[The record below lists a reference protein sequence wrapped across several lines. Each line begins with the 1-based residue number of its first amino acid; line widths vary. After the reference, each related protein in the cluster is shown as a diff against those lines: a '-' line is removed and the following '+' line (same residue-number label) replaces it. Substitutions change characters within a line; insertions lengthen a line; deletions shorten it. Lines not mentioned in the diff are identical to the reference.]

1 MRLMWKVSNFKNE
14 AKLKLFQDNI
24 CSPFLSTL
32 VEYATKKQLFQSFEN
47 YLDQQHSKKNYYNVL
62 KYVINLK
69 LNKIYIK
76 FYLEELVNTKKV
88 KYLRKQF
95 EIFKKQNTQLDNFDF
110 NLVKEN
116 IDPILKDIFIELFYQ
131 KLFDSA
137 KIWGIIDSHST
148 TFSRQ
153 IFHENFK
160 RENNIYI
167 CPYCDTDTII
177 SDGNIVIEHFI
188 PKSDYPFVCMHPNN
202 LMSSCYGCNGIYG
215 KHTKY
220 YAPIYSPYNV
230 QIGELIKFGIDFS
243 EKKVTLDG
251 AGELKVDNY
260 IKTLRLEP
268 KYSKRDVFDLVYSNS
283 NFIFGLITKDKKQE
297 IGTDLL
303 KKYLQVKKNPLTF
316 LTLSV
321 FNDVCKY
328 ESNE

>member
-1 MRLMWKVSNFKNE
+1 MWKVSNFKNE

-137 KIWGIIDSHST
+137 KI
-148 TFSRQ
+148 
-153 IFHENFK
+153 
-160 RENNIYI
+160 
-167 CPYCDTDTII
+167 
-177 SDGNIVIEHFI
+177 
-188 PKSDYPFVCMHPNN
+188 
-202 LMSSCYGCNGIYG
+202 
-215 KHTKY
+215 
-220 YAPIYSPYNV
+220 
-230 QIGELIKFGIDFS
+230 
-243 EKKVTLDG
+243 
-251 AGELKVDNY
+251 
-260 IKTLRLEP
+260 
-268 KYSKRDVFDLVYSNS
+268 
-283 NFIFGLITKDKKQE
+283 
-297 IGTDLL
+297 
-303 KKYLQVKKNPLTF
+303 
-316 LTLSV
+316 
-321 FNDVCKY
+321 
-328 ESNE
+328 

>member
-1 MRLMWKVSNFKNE
+1 M
-14 AKLKLFQDNI
+14 
-24 CSPFLSTL
+24 
-32 VEYATKKQLFQSFEN
+32 
-47 YLDQQHSKKNYYNVL
+47 
-62 KYVINLK
+62 
-69 LNKIYIK
+69 
-76 FYLEELVNTKKV
+76 NT
-88 KYLRKQF
+88 LRK
-95 EIFKKQNTQLDNFDF
+95 N
-110 NLVKEN
+110 
-116 IDPILKDIFIELFYQ
+116 ILKDIFIELFYQ
-131 KLFDSA
+131 KLFDNA

-188 PKSDYPFVCMHPNN
+188 PKSDYPFVSMHPNN

-268 KYSKRDVFDLVYSNS
+268 KYSKRDVFDLV
-283 NFIFGLITKDKKQE
+283 
-297 IGTDLL
+297 
-303 KKYLQVKKNPLTF
+303 
-316 LTLSV
+316 
-321 FNDVCKY
+321 
-328 ESNE
+328 